1 MSRIPLRLLACSAAL
16 CGLALLNPA
25 GAEGAVQAQFSLPV
39 SALPAPSITST
50 GHNVY
55 VSGSAKNLVGTPGQF
70 TFSDSAG
77 SGVVRYLYGLGN
89 STPVIPLPATTT
101 GTATL
106 NLAPYNASE
115 FDLYVAAQS
124 KSGQVSQPS
133 EFRIETIL
141 PRGNVAALAWWKLT
155 AGHGASAQDATGH
168 GHIAKLA
175 GSAALRCGPA
185 APDGDRCWLNLV
197 RPGSQAVTPKTVLPI
212 VGSNGSFAVSA
223 WVRAAACATTCVAV
237 SQDATQT
244 SGFSLA
250 YRRSCTASGQTGPC
264 WLFTMPEADSK
275 SAPVHQAQSLPGTAH
290 IGKWIQL
297 TGGYDAAHQAL
308 TLYVNGI
315 QAGQLVGA
323 APWTAPAAGPLRLGG
338 VLPGAADSSW
348 TGRISNVC
356 VFYGALQT
364 ADVRLL
370 YSGDSSFPHNGC
382 AALQKKYP

>member
-1 MSRIPLRLLACSAAL
+1 MPRMPLRLLACSAAL
-16 CGLALLNPA
+16 CGLALVIPA
-25 GAEGAVQAQFSLPV
+25 GAEGAVQAQS
-39 SALPAPSITST
+39 SLPAPSITST

-55 VSGSAKNLVGTPGQF
+55 VSGLAKNLVGTPGQF
-70 TFSDSAG
+70 TFSDAAG

-89 STPVIPLPATTT
+89 STPDIPLPAATT

-106 NLAPYNASE
+106 NLAPYNGSE

-124 KSGQVSQPS
+124 KSGQVSPPS

-168 GHIAKLA
+168 GHAAKLA
-175 GSAALRCGPA
+175 GSAALRCGLA
-185 APDGDRCWLNLV
+185 AGDGDRCWLSLAG
-197 RPGSQAVTPKTVLPI
+197 RGGLAVTSPTVLPI
-212 VGSNGSFAVSA
+212 VGNNGSFTVSA
-223 WVRAAACATTCVAV
+223 WVRAAACATTCAAV

-250 YRRSCTASGQTGPC
+250 YRRSCTASGQAGPC

-275 SAPVHQAQSLPGTAH
+275 SVPVHQAQSLPGTAH
-290 IGKWIQL
+290 TGKWIEL
-297 TGGYDAAHQAL
+297 TGVYDAAHQAL

-315 QAGQLVGA
+315 QAGQLIGA
-323 APWTAPAAGPLRLGG
+323 APWTTPAAGPLRLGG

-356 VFYGALQT
+356 VFYGALQP

-382 AALQKKYP
+382 AALQRKYP